1 MSMKINVHG
10 KGKNEDRAAYDVLQE
25 RKRDA
30 MERIDSLKD
39 IVSGFKPS
47 EDETDRSVI
56 GSMDYLLESLDNVI
70 KDAKDVAGLF

>member
-30 MERIDSLKD
+30 LNRIKRLSD
-39 IVSGFKPS
+39 IVNDLNPPA
-47 EDETDRSVI
+47 DRTDRVTISR
-56 GSMDYLLESLDNVI
+56 MDYLLKSLDNVI
-70 KDAKDVAGLF
+70 KDASSVID